1 MRNLIYDGVAYDYK
15 KMIQRT
21 RDILISIAEDPYE
34 LLKQYPDITV
44 ANLSSIIVENL
55 KELGGHKNEYVDF
68 YKDKQEDPE
77 YVNLSIGLD
86 TDEILAVAPI
96 FRCFLR
102 PFCMASGTDAL
113 MSNVLVSSCMSRYE
127 TMDRS
132 EDVNEGDFHASV
144 TLSYMFNGKIPR
156 DESIYHFIHI
166 SLLAQVLLVLGDCRE
181 NSNVF
186 KKVSELLHI
195 KEENK

>member
-1 MRNLIYDGVAYDYK
+1 MRNLIYDEVDYNYK

-21 RDILISIAEDPYE
+21 MDTLISIAEDPDE

-77 YVNLSIGLD
+77 YVSLSISLD

-96 FRCFLR
+96 FRCFLK

-127 TMDRS
+127 TMNHS
-132 EDVNEGDFHASV
+132 ENVDKGDFHASV

-166 SLLAQVLLVLGDCRE
+166 SLLAQALLVLGDCPE
-181 NSNVF
+181 NSNIF
-186 KKVSELLHI
+186 KKVSKLLDT
-195 KEENK
+195 KEKNK